1 MTQKPISLRC
11 KFCNSRFQIKHME
24 KTAVCL
30 DCNQEW
36 NIRWFSKNIAM
47 IISPVSWKAYAQK
60 ERAYEGIRKD

>member
-1 MTQKPISLRC
+1 
-11 KFCNSRFQIKHME
+11 ME

-36 NIRWFSKNIAM
+36 NIHWFSKNTAM